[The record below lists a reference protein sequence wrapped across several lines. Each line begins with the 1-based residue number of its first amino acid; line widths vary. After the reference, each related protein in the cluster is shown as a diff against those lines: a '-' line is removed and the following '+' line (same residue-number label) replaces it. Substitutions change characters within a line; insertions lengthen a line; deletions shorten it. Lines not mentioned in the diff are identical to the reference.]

1 MVKGMPTP
9 PPPRSVKIAEDER
22 GGWSSDRPRRPGQA
36 ERPARKQDV
45 SVRGRVL
52 APTDRIRY
60 TPGSLVVAVSGDRA
74 ALDRFLARTLDEQST
89 LFSLA
94 RLRKLLEGRVP
105 ADQVEEKAGQL
116 LDATASKRF
125 AAGQSV
131 VIAADGLSAEERE
144 RYVRL
149 AAAHRRPRHLILLE
163 APRDAV
169 SEDDRATLTE
179 LRRALDAGELGLE
192 GFATS
197 LRLGGA
203 MVGELK
209 KIVFTPPPSDD

>member
-9 PPPRSVKIAEDER
+9 PPPRSVKIADDER

-36 ERPARKQDV
+36 DRPARKQDV

-52 APTDRIRY
+52 VPTDRIRY

-74 ALDRFLARTLDEQST
+74 ALERFLARTLDEKST

-94 RLRKLLEGRVP
+94 RLRRLLEGRVP
-105 ADQVEEKAGQL
+105 AAQVQEKAVAL
-116 LDATASKRF
+116 LDATVSKRF
-125 AAGQSV
+125 AAGESV
-131 VIAADGLSAEERE
+131 VIAADGLTAEERE
-144 RYVRL
+144 HYVRL

-163 APRDAV
+163 VPRDAV
-169 SEDDRATLTE
+169 SEEDRATLGE
-179 LRRALDAGELGLE
+179 LRTALDAGEMGLE